1 MCKENSNRAL
11 NHAINRRS
19 TVVSDAIA
27 NMNEVMTFL
36 VNRDENSDELTE
48 YELMELDDSEN
59 DLRIARESLVL
70 LAELTKNYK
79 SEMFTE
85 DEVELTLELAKVACD
100 IIENNSYSDE
110 G

>member
-1 MCKENSNRAL
+1 
-11 NHAINRRS
+11 
-19 TVVSDAIA
+19 VSDAVT

-48 YELMELDDSEN
+48 YELMELEDSEN

-70 LAELTKNYK
+70 LAELTKSFN
-79 SEMFTE
+79 STMFTE
-85 DEVELTLELAKVACD
+85 DEVELTLELAKLACD

>member
-1 MCKENSNRAL
+1 MCEQNPSNDAL

-19 TVVSDAIA
+19 FVVSDAIA

-48 YELMELDDSEN
+48 YELTELEDSEN

-70 LAELTKNYK
+70 LAELTKNYN
-79 SEMFTE
+79 SAMFME
-85 DEVELTLELAKVACD
+85 DEVELTLELAKLACD
-100 IIENNSYSDE
+100 IIENSYSDE

>member
-19 TVVSDAIA
+19 FVVSDAVT

-48 YELMELDDSEN
+48 YELMELEDSEN

-70 LAELTKNYK
+70 LAELTKSFN
-79 SEMFTE
+79 STMFTE
-85 DEVELTLELAKVACD
+85 DEVELTLELAKIACD